1 MLKMNKTLGLAVSA
15 VTLMMLAN
23 NSFAFDK
30 KVTVSAIAGTTGF
43 GADASW
49 RFHKNLA
56 VTARYTDGLDLDTD
70 FDEDGVTYNADFE
83 MKASSVKMDYFPFG
97 GRFFLSAGIMMPDIE
112 ANVVGTPDDNST
124 YEFNNQ
130 TYRADQI
137 GSVVGSATVSDGTQ
151 PYVGLGWRS
160 SHQSGLSFFS
170 EFGVVA
176 TNVDVS
182 LSTTSNFEAQ
192 SEQLQ
197 RDIRAEEQSLKDDI
211 DKLPVFPVAV
221 LGVSYT
227 F

>member
-1 MLKMNKTLGLAVSA
+1 MFKMKKTVGLAIGA
-15 VTLMMLAN
+15 VVLTTLSGTAQ
-23 NSFAFDK
+23 AFDK
-30 KVTVSAIAGTTGF
+30 KVSVSAIAGTTGF

-49 RFHKNLA
+49 RFHENLA
-56 VTARYTDGLDLDTD
+56 VTARYTGGLDFDTD
-70 FDEDGVTYNADFE
+70 FDEDGVNYDADFE

-112 ANVVGTPDDNST
+112 ANVVGTPDDDST
-124 YEFNNQ
+124 YEFNNR
-130 TYRADQI
+130 TYTAAEI
-137 GSVVGSATVSDGTQ
+137 GSVVGTATVSDGTQ

-182 LSTTSNFEAQ
+182 LSTTNGFENNDPR
-192 SEQLQ
+192 LQ
-197 RDIRAEEQSLKDDI
+197 QDIRAEEQSLKDDI

-221 LGVSYT
+221 LGVTYT

>member
-1 MLKMNKTLGLAVSA
+1 LVLALGASH
-15 VTLMMLAN
+15 
-23 NSFAFDK
+23 SIAFDK

-49 RFHKNLA
+49 RFHENLA
-56 VTARYTDGLDLDTD
+56 VTARYTNGLDFDTD
-70 FDEDGVTYNADFE
+70 FEEDEVTYNADFE

-112 ANVVGTPDDNST
+112 ANVVGTPDDGST
-124 YEFNNQ
+124 YEFNNRP
-130 TYRADQI
+130 YKAADI
-137 GSVVGSATVSDGTQ
+137 GSVVGSATVADGTQ

-182 LSTTSNFEAQ
+182 LSTTSNFEARDP
-192 SEQLQ
+192 QLQ
-197 RDIRAEEQSLKDDI
+197 QDIRAEEQSLEDDI

>member
-1 MLKMNKTLGLAVSA
+1 MLKMNKTLGLTVSA
-15 VTLMMLAN
+15 VTLMMLASH
-23 NSFAFDK
+23 SFAYDK
-30 KVTVSAIAGTTGF
+30 KVSVSAIAGTTGF

-112 ANVVGTPDDNST
+112 ANVVGTPDNGST

-130 TYRADQI
+130 EYPAAAI
-137 GSVVGSATVSDGTQ
+137 GSVVGTATVSDGTQ

-182 LSTTSNFEAQ
+182 LSTTNGFEN
-192 SEQLQ
+192 SFPQLQ
-197 RDIRAEEQSLKDDI
+197 QDIRAEEQSLKDDI